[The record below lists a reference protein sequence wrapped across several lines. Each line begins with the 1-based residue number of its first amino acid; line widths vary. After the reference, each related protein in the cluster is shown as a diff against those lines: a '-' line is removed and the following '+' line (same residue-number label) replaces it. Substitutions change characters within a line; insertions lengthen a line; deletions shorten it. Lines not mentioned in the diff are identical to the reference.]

1 MHRIVRQKSQAF
13 ICYYAI
19 ITITTRL
26 CSASANLRLDQNLNR
41 KWSRILI
48 QISRFGCVLN
58 HSHNVHSLRCRQQS
72 FRQVSRCRQQS
83 FRQVSQKSAGDCMI
97 NANKTPNNF
106 LFCNGEGSEKVTRNR
121 HLRLDKIRSD
131 ILFANSKCK
140 VVINWNKWKTG
151 YQSW

>member
-1 MHRIVRQKSQAF
+1 MHRIARQKSQAF

-72 FRQVSRCRQQS
+72 FC
-83 FRQVSQKSAGDCMI
+83 QVSQKSAGDCMI

-121 HLRLDKIRSD
+121 HLRLDQIRSD

-151 YQSW
+151 YQNW